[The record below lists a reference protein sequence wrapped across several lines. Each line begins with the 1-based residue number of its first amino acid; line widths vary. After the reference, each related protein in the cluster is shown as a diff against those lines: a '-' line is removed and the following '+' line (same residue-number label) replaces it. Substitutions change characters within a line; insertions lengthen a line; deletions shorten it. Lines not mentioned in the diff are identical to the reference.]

1 MNNELIA
8 KFFSDTSCNIW
19 GNRSLRLPQVEGYLA
34 IREHF
39 KNSDAPCYVQLPVGC
54 GKTGLMGLTPFGIAQ
69 GRVLMIAPNL
79 TIRGTIKRELNIG
92 DPSCFYT
99 KRGVFVPTS
108 GPFVSELKTGA
119 NVHDCDAAHIVIANI
134 QQFSGASN
142 KWYEAFSPDYFDMIL
157 VDEGHHNVA
166 DTWRRLFEYFSAAK
180 VVSFTATPMRSD
192 GQVVSGE
199 RVYRFGYAR
208 SMVMGFI
215 SQIEAVFVTPRELT
229 FTAEGETRAFTLDDV
244 LAMREKDWFSKGVA
258 LSEEC
263 NKSVVAASLQQ
274 LHKVRELGSP
284 RQLIAVACS
293 IRHANQVAQLYRSHG
308 LNVEVLHSKLDDE
321 ERNRVEASLRSGLID
336 VIVQVNILGEGYDLS
351 SLSVAA
357 VFRPYRSL
365 SPYIQFVGRILRL
378 AQPDVPFSPANHVYL
393 VSHIGL
399 NDDRWWKDFTD
410 FDKDDQDFFREYLES
425 SETTEEAPGG
435 PRLSLRPFMRVLSE
449 VVDSYQ
455 KRGYLKRIDDVMIHD
470 LFETIRQK
478 GFEPSEFGLTE
489 EVIRMRLEVAR
500 EEIQVPAYR
509 PIAQPQ
515 DEREALRGRLM
526 PEARAIADTVI
537 NRLELSHRGRDLLK
551 YFGSGAHNSEILIRL
566 ASAEQNRA
574 MGVDGGKRADAS
586 VEQIRRGIEASADIV
601 DKLSALVRGKM
612 RDGKAEADG
621 ETDLS

>member
-1 MNNELIA
+1 MNNNEIA
-8 KFFSDTSCNIW
+8 GFFAETECNIW
-19 GNRSLRLPQVEGYLA
+19 GNRSLRVPQMEGYYA
-34 IREHF
+34 IRDHF
-39 KNSDAPCYVQLPVGC
+39 SKSNAPCYVQLPVGC
-54 GKTGLMGLTPFGIAQ
+54 GKTGLMGLTPFGIAK

-92 DPSCFYT
+92 TPACFYT
-99 KRGVFVPTS
+99 KRAVFIPKN

-119 NVHDCDAAHIVIANI
+119 NIHDCDAAHIVIANI

-166 DTWRRLFEYFSAAK
+166 ETWRRLFAYFAKAK

-215 SQIEAVFVTPRELT
+215 SQIEAVFVTPKELT
-229 FTAEGETRAFTLDDV
+229 FTVEGETKHLTLDEV
-244 LAMREKDWFSKGVA
+244 LSMRDKDWFSKGIA

-274 LHKVRELGSP
+274 LHKVRELGTP

-293 IRHANQVAQLYRSHG
+293 IRHANQVAALYRAHD
-308 LNVEVLHSKLDDE
+308 LNVEVLHSNLPDE
-321 ERNRVEASLRSGLID
+321 ERARVEASLRSGLTD
-336 VIVQVNILGEGYDLS
+336 VIVQVNILGEGYDLPT
-351 SLSVAA
+351 LSVAA

-378 AQPDVPFSPANHVYL
+378 AQSEVPFSPANHVYL
-393 VSHIGL
+393 VSHVGL
-399 NDDRWWKDFTD
+399 NDERWWKDFTN
-410 FDKDDQDFFREYLES
+410 FDKDDQQFFREFLEGE
-425 SETTEEAPGG
+425 ETTEEGAGG
-435 PRLSLRPFMRVLSE
+435 PRLSLRPFMRVLNE
-449 VVDSYQ
+449 VVESYR
-455 KRGYLKRIDDVMIHD
+455 KRGYLKRIDDVMIRD

-489 EVIRMRLEVAR
+489 EVMRMRLEVAQ
-500 EEIQVPAYR
+500 EDTQVPAFK
-509 PIAQPQ
+509 PITQPQ

-526 PEARAIADTVI
+526 PEARAVADTVI

-566 ASAEQNRA
+566 ASAEQNKA
-574 MGVDGGKRADAS
+574 MGIDGGERADAS
-586 VEQIRRGIEASADIV
+586 LEQLQRGVAASADIV
-601 DKLSALVRGKM
+601 DKLTAVVRGKI
-612 RDGKAEADG
+612 RDAKAKAD
-621 ETDLS
+621 D